1 MLAMSQQR
9 RCRPYGGLAPFNVQ
23 GEAHTM
29 RLIPPTLTAIPP
41 NGYIVPFF
49 DVLHTQGKQY
59 VTDDLVRLM
68 RHEGVIP

>member
-1 MLAMSQQR
+1 
-9 RCRPYGGLAPFNVQ
+9 
-23 GEAHTM
+23 M